1 VNIQNK
7 DARTVIVTNLPE
19 VTAGNATQVCKQ
31 IHTALPSAC
40 TLLEIDLST
49 TTFLDS
55 SGLGTLIFLNKT
67 LRSRN
72 GCVRLLKPVPNIRHL
87 LELTQL
93 HRIFEI
99 VS

>member
-1 VNIQNK
+1 VNIQNR
-7 DARTVIVTNLPE
+7 DARTFIVTGLPE
-19 VTAGNATQVCKQ
+19 VTAVNALHLCQA
-31 IHTALPSAC
+31 IRPALPPAC
-40 TLLEIDLST
+40 TLLEIDLSAT
-49 TTFLDS
+49 AFMDS
-55 SGLGTLIFLNKT
+55 SGLGTLISLHKT

-72 GCVRLLKPVPNIRHL
+72 GCVRLLKPSPNIRHL

>member
-1 VNIQNK
+1 MNIQNK
-7 DARTVIVTNLPE
+7 DARTIIVANLPE
-19 VTAGNATQVCKQ
+19 VTAGNAVQVSQQ
-31 IHTALPSAC
+31 IRAALPPDC
-40 TLLEIDLST
+40 TLLELDLSA

-55 SGLGTLIFLNKT
+55 SGLGILVSLHKT
-67 LRSRN
+67 MRSRN
-72 GCVRLLKPVPNIRHL
+72 GCVRLLKPIPNIRHL